1 MRYSR
6 TRKNQLFHGLGGVG
20 MSVLTY
26 GPGETVPHPGV
37 YAVIHGKPHTQ
48 YKELFVE
55 RGTFP
60 SCQVCSAQVTF
71 RLLSLIHI

>member
-1 MRYSR
+1 
-6 TRKNQLFHGLGGVG
+6 

-71 RLLSLIHI
+71 RLIRAVENILEDPDFRLGDPAETRRVG